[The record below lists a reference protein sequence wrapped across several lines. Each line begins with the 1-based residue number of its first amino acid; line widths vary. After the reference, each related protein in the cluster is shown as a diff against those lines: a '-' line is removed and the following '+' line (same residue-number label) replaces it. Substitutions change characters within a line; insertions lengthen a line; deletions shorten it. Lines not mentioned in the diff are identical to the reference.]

1 MPKKVSSIKLET
13 TYFAMGCF
21 WGPQLLFDKTP
32 GIISTRVGYMGGN
45 EKLFPSPTY
54 LQVCSHL
61 TNYAETVEIV
71 FDPSKISFNELLK
84 IFFENHNP
92 TQKNRQHYDV
102 GTQYRSAI
110 FYNNI
115 NQKKLTSAQIKI
127 RKKNYSSPIVTELIS
142 AKKFKF
148 FPAEEYHQKYLAKK
162 GITAPTCHA

>member
-1 MPKKVSSIKLET
+1 MKLLYKNIFYLILKYLTTNQINLIFCSRTRDLGNNLIKFGKTSKNKTSKNKNSSYIIYLMPKKVSSIKLET

-45 EKLFPSPTY
+45 EKLFPSATY

-84 IFFENHNP
+84 IFFENCLGN
-92 TQKNRQHYDV
+92 KSNR
-102 GTQYRSAI
+102 
-110 FYNNI
+110 
-115 NQKKLTSAQIKI
+115 
-127 RKKNYSSPIVTELIS
+127 
-142 AKKFKF
+142 
-148 FPAEEYHQKYLAKK
+148 
-162 GITAPTCHA
+162 